1 MKRSKF
7 TDHLIA
13 FILQQSEGG
22 TPVAEV
28 CRKAGI
34 SDTRAF
40 TQSEHYLRLPCLCG
54 RYQSSS
60 QTICCR
66 KEPIQLALLSGEG

>member
-7 TDHLIA
+7 SEAQIA
-13 FILQQSEGG
+13 FILRQADEG

-34 SDTRAF
+34 SCNF
-40 TQSEHYLRLPCLCG
+40 L
-54 RYQSSS
+54 
-60 QTICCR
+60 
-66 KEPIQLALLSGEG
+66 QLAQALRRVDAVGGQAHAPAGG